1 VEDAVSPP
9 IVSPET
15 VLRELADLWVATGK
29 DGPNDTGAG
38 VLKACSM
45 TLIAVAEAA
54 ADAEDAAGLGET
66 IAALMPDYPARTIL
80 VRLSGP
86 GEPVLSERVYAQCW
100 LPFGERRQICCEHI
114 EITVS
119 DAYLPDLRSLLPPL
133 AAPDLPVILWC
144 RSARLFDSPEI
155 GVLAGIARKVIVDS
169 TILPDARAAL
179 ARLAAMAGGGALL
192 GDLSWT
198 QLTRWREIQSR
209 IFENR
214 EYLARLPEVDTV
226 RVAFA
231 GPQPPVHA
239 WYMGAWSVDALA
251 GVGVHTRLRLEPDAA
266 LAGRALRIELAG
278 QDFRMS
284 LERREDRLVTRVGDA
299 SQCVSLPRP
308 TDYMLM
314 REELGIV
321 RHDPVYE
328 RTLASAAKLAVSFS
342 T

>member
-1 VEDAVSPP
+1 
-9 IVSPET
+9 
-15 VLRELADLWVATGK
+15 VATGK
-29 DGPNDTGAG
+29 DGPTDAGAG

-45 TLIAVAEAA
+45 TLIAVAEES
-54 ADAEDAAGLGET
+54 EDAAGLGET
-66 IAALMPDYPARTIL
+66 LAALMPEHPARTIL

-86 GEPVLSERVYAQCW
+86 GEPALSERVYAQCW
-100 LPFGERRQICCEHI
+100 MPFGQRRQICCERI
-114 EITVS
+114 EIAVS
-119 DAYLPDLRSLLPPL
+119 DASLPDLRSLLPPL
-133 AAPDLPVILWC
+133 AAPDLPVILWL

-155 GVLAGIARKVIVDS
+155 AGLAPIARKVIVDS
-169 TILPDARAAL
+169 AILPDPRAAL
-179 ARLAAMAGGGALL
+179 ARLVAVAGGKALL
-192 GDLSWT
+192 ADLSWT

-231 GPQPPVHA
+231 GAQPPVHA

-251 GVGVHTRLRLEPDAA
+251 AAGVRARLSLEPDAA
-266 LAGRALRIELAG
+266 LGGRALRVELAG
-278 QDFRMS
+278 KDFRMS
-284 LERREDRLVTRVGDA
+284 LERQEDRLITRVGDA

-328 RTLASAAKLAVSFS
+328 RTLASAAGLAASYLA
-342 T
+342 

>member
-1 VEDAVSPP
+1 MSQFM
-9 IVSPET
+9 VSPET
-15 VLRELADLWVATGK
+15 ILRELADLWVATGK
-29 DGPNDTGAG
+29 DGPAGAGSG

-45 TLIAVAEAA
+45 TLIAVAEDTDDPAA
-54 ADAEDAAGLGET
+54 LGET
-66 IAALMPDYPARTIL
+66 IAALMPEHPARTIL

-86 GEPVLSERVYAQCW
+86 GGPALSARVYAQCW
-100 LPFGERRQICCEHI
+100 LPFGQRRQICCEHI

-119 DAYLPDLRSLLPPL
+119 DASLPGLRSLLPPL
-133 AAPDLPVILWC
+133 AAPDLPVILWL
-144 RSARLFDSPEI
+144 RGGRVFDWPEF
-155 GVLAGIARKVIVDS
+155 GGLAGIAHKTIVDS
-169 TILPDARAAL
+169 TNLPDPRAAL
-179 ARLAAMAGGGALL
+179 ARMAAMTGGKVLL

-198 QLTRWREIQSR
+198 QLTRWREMQSR

-214 EYLARLPEVDTV
+214 EYLARLPEVTTV

-231 GPQPPVHA
+231 GGQPPVHA

-251 GVGVHTRLRLEPDAA
+251 GVGVRASLNMEPDAA
-266 LAGRALRIELAG
+266 LSGRALRIELAG

-284 LERREDRLVTRVGDA
+284 LERQEDRLVMRVGES
-299 SQCVSLPRP
+299 SQCMSLSQP

-321 RHDPVYE
+321 RRDPVYE

-342 T
+342 A

>member
-1 VEDAVSPP
+1 MNQS
-9 IVSPET
+9 IVSPEII
-15 VLRELADLWVATGK
+15 LRELADLWVVTGK
-29 DGPNDTGAG
+29 DGPTDTGAG

-45 TLIAVAEAA
+45 TLIAVAEET
-54 ADAEDAAGLGET
+54 EDAAGLGET
-66 IAALMPDYPARTIL
+66 IAALMPEHPARTIL

-86 GEPVLSERVYAQCW
+86 GEPALSERVYAQCW
-100 LPFGERRQICCEHI
+100 MPFGQRRQICCEHI
-114 EITVS
+114 EIAVS
-119 DAYLPDLRSLLPPL
+119 DASLPDLRSLLPPL

-144 RSARLFDSPEI
+144 RSARLFNVPEL
-155 GVLAGIARKVIVDS
+155 GGLAGIAQKVIVDS
-169 TILPDARAAL
+169 TDLPDARAAL
-179 ARLAAMAGGGALL
+179 TRLAAMTGGEVLL

-214 EYLARLPEVDTV
+214 EYLGRLPEVTSV

-231 GPQPPVHA
+231 GGHPPVHA
-239 WYMGAWSVDALA
+239 WYMSAWSLDALA
-251 GVGVHTRLRLEPDAA
+251 GVGVRASLRLEPDAA

-278 QDFRMS
+278 KDFRMA
-284 LERREDRLVTRVGDA
+284 LERQEDRLVTRVGEA
-299 SQCVSLPRP
+299 SQCVSLPQP

-328 RTLASAAKLAVSFS
+328 RTLASAAKLAVSLS
-342 T
+342 A

>member
-1 VEDAVSPP
+1 MTQS

-29 DGPNDTGAG
+29 DGPTDAGAG

-54 ADAEDAAGLGET
+54 EDASGLGET
-66 IAALMPDYPARTIL
+66 LAALMPEHPARTIL
-80 VRLSGP
+80 VRLTGP
-86 GEPVLSERVYAQCW
+86 GEPDLSERVYAQCW
-100 LPFGERRQICCEHI
+100 MPFGQRRQICCEHI
-114 EITVS
+114 EIAVS
-119 DAYLPDLRSLLPPL
+119 DASLPDLGSLLPPL
-133 AAPDLPVILWC
+133 AAPDLPVILWL
-144 RSARLFDSPEI
+144 RSARLFDAPDA
-155 GVLAGIARKVIVDS
+155 GGLASIAQKVIVDS
-169 TILPDARAAL
+169 AILPDARAAL
-179 ARLAAMAGGGALL
+179 ARLVAVAGGKALL
-192 GDLSWT
+192 ADLSWT

-231 GPQPPVHA
+231 GAQPPVHA

-251 GVGVHTRLRLEPDAA
+251 GAGVHARLSLEPDAA
-266 LAGRALRIELAG
+266 LTGRALRVELAG
-278 QDFRMS
+278 KDFRMA
-284 LERREDRLVTRVGDA
+284 LERQEDRLITRVGDT

-308 TDYMLM
+308 TDYMVM

-321 RHDPVYE
+321 RNDPVYE
-328 RTLASAAKLAVSFS
+328 RTLASAARLAASFS

>member
-1 VEDAVSPP
+1 MSQS

-29 DGPNDTGAG
+29 DGPSDTGAG

-45 TLIAVAEAA
+45 TLIAVADDAEA
-54 ADAEDAAGLGET
+54 AEDAAGLGET
-66 IAALMPDYPARTIL
+66 IAALMPEYPARTIL

-86 GEPVLSERVYAQCW
+86 GEPALSERVYAQCW
-100 LPFGERRQICCEHI
+100 MPFGERRQICCEHI
-114 EITVS
+114 EIVAS
-119 DAYLPDLRSLLPPL
+119 DASLPDLRSLLPPL
-133 AAPDLPVILWC
+133 TAPDLPVILWR

-155 GVLAGIARKVIVDS
+155 GGLAGIARKVIVDS
-169 TILPDARAAL
+169 ASLPDARTAL
-179 ARLAAMAGGGALL
+179 ARLAVMAAGQALL

-231 GPQPPVHA
+231 GGQPPVHA

-251 GVGVHTRLRLEPDAA
+251 GVGVRARLSLEPDAA
-266 LAGRALRIELAG
+266 LTGRALRLELTG
-278 QDFRMS
+278 KDFRMS

-308 TDYMLM
+308 TEYMLL

-328 RTLASAAKLAVSFS
+328 RTLASAARLAVSFS
-342 T
+342 A